1 MCDKCFMTV
10 TPLFNIEREDWG
22 ASSILGKFDD
32 GFYICIYSVRSDEYK
47 IQTKCDFLNDSHFKL
62 LHQHKCCGSLTD
74 NKAYVHICVLD
85 NNDR

>member
-1 MCDKCFMTV
+1 MTV

-62 LHQHKCCGSLTD
+62 LHQPKFCGVLID
-74 NKAYVHICVLD
+74 NIADAPICVLD
-85 NNDR
+85 DNNI